1 LKLLLQ
7 SLSSGEIDLI
17 DAPVPRPRPHEV
29 LIRSQTT
36 VISTGTEGMLL
47 EFGRA
52 GWIGKAKQQPDR
64 VRDVL
69 DKIKTDGLATTLEAV
84 RRKLNQPI
92 PLGYSHCGV
101 VMAVGS
107 AVSDI
112 SVGDRVASNGN
123 HAEVVCVPKTLC
135 VRVPAE
141 IDDES
146 AAFATLGAIS
156 LQGIR
161 LLSPTLG
168 ESVAVIGV
176 GLLGLLAVQMLVAN
190 GCQVLA
196 FDPNESR
203 CKLAEEF
210 GAEACWVREGV
221 DPVDRA
227 LAFTKGLGVDGVLIT
242 ASASGSEIV
251 QQSAKMSRKRGRVVL
266 VGVTGLELNRRDFFD
281 RELSFT
287 VSCSYG
293 PGRYEPDYEGRGV
306 DYPPGFV
313 RWSAQRNMEAFL
325 ELVRRG
331 SVRVGPLITHRFEF
345 EQAKQ
350 AYEALGSG
358 AMGIVLSY
366 PKPDGGQATQF
377 RSRVRHSEPSSARGK
392 AVLGFIGAGNY
403 ATAVLIP
410 AFREAGARLKIVASG
425 GHSSA
430 LAARTFGFEE
440 STSDS
445 VNVLDD
451 SEVGAV
457 VIATRHESHSR
468 LAVEALQRGKHVFV
482 EKPLALDLESLG
494 ALESAAHEAAARG
507 VHLMAGFNRRF
518 APATEALR
526 DLLAGIAEPKTFVA
540 TMNAGELPREHWTR
554 DIEVGGG
561 RILGEAC
568 HFIDLLRFLAGSP
581 IVGVD
586 ARGMRGETPR
596 TSPEDSAC
604 ILLSF
609 EDGSIGTVVYTAAGA
624 KSYPKERI
632 ECFAGGKVA
641 LIDNFK
647 SLRLFGF
654 GKLRLPA
661 LGKQDKGQKTLAAA
675 FVNLVAHGGENPMA
689 LDEMFDAGKATV
701 EAALR
706 IRRQFDAEV

>member
-1 LKLLLQ
+1 MKLLLQ

-17 DAPVPRPRPHEV
+17 DAPVPRPRAHEV

-69 DKIKTDGLATTLEAV
+69 DKIKTDGLATTLDAV

-107 AVSDI
+107 AVSEV

-135 VRVPAE
+135 VPVPTG

-146 AAFATLGAIS
+146 AAFSTLGAIS

-190 GCQVLA
+190 GCRVIAL
-196 FDPNESR
+196 DPNESR

-210 GAEACWVREGV
+210 GAEVCWIREGV

-227 LAFTKGLGVDGVLIT
+227 LAFSRGLGVDGVLIT

-251 QQSAKMSRKRGRVVL
+251 QQAAKMSRKRGRVVL
-266 VGVTGLELNRRDFFD
+266 VGVTGLDLNRRDFFD

-313 RWSAQRNMEAFL
+313 RWTAQRNMEAFL
-325 ELVRRG
+325 DLVRRG
-331 SVRVGPLITHRFEF
+331 SVRIGPLITHRFEF
-345 EQAKQ
+345 DQARQ

-358 AMGIVLSY
+358 AMGIVLNY
-366 PKPDGGQATQF
+366 PSSSGEEAARFATT
-377 RSRVRHSEPSSARGK
+377 VRHASPAAARGK

-403 ATAVLIP
+403 ATSVLMP
-410 AFREAGARLKIVASG
+410 AFKEAGARLKIVASG
-425 GHSSA
+425 GQSSA
-430 LAARTFGFEE
+430 LAARSFGFEE
-440 STSDS
+440 STSDAS
-445 VNVLDD
+445 NVLDD
-451 SEVGAV
+451 PEVGAV
-457 VIATRHESHSR
+457 VIATRHDSHSQ

-482 EKPLALDLESLG
+482 EKPLALGLESLC
-494 ALESAAHEAAARG
+494 ALETAAHEAAG
-507 VHLMAGFNRRF
+507 QGIYLMAGFNRRF
-518 APATEALR
+518 APATVTLQ
-526 DLLAGIAEPKTFVA
+526 DLLAGIAEPKTLVA

-554 DIEVGGG
+554 DIASGGG
-561 RILGEAC
+561 RIIGEAC
-568 HFIDLLRFLAGSP
+568 HFVDLLRFLAGSP
-581 IVGVD
+581 IVSVD
-586 ARGMRGETPR
+586 ACGMRGQTPR

-604 ILLSF
+604 ILLGF
-609 EDGSIGTVVYTAAGA
+609 EDGSIGTVIYTAAGA

-632 ECFAGGKVA
+632 ECFTGGKVA
-641 LIDNFK
+641 RIDNFK
-647 SLRLFGF
+647 SLQLFGF

-661 LGKQDKGQKTLAAA
+661 LGKQDKGQKALAAA
-675 FVNLVAHGGENPMA
+675 FVNLVANGGENPMA
-689 LDEMFDAGKATV
+689 LDELFDAGRATI
-701 EAALR
+701 EAALK
-706 IRRQFDAEV
+706 IRRQFDTEV